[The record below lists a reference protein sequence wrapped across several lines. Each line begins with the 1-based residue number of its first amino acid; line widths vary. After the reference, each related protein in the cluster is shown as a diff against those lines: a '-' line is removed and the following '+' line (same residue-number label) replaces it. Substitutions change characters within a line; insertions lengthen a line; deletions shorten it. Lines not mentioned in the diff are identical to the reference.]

1 MREDEDQHAEMIH
14 FLRNNTQL
22 SRFSRAEV
30 RDFIERIAADGYE
43 IAPIPKPIEELPPMP
58 PEEPEEHAAVID
70 V

>member
-1 MREDEDQHAEMIH
+1 MREEDDKHAEMIH

-30 RDFIERIAADGYE
+30 RDFIDRLDADGYE
-43 IAPIPKPIEELPPMP
+43 IVAKQGEPAPEL
-58 PEEPEEHAAVID
+58 EPVVID

>member
-30 RDFIERIAADGYE
+30 RDLIERLAADGYE
-43 IAPIPKPIEELPPMP
+43 IMPMAKPVEEPPPLP
-58 PEEPEEHAAVID
+58 EDPEEHAAVID